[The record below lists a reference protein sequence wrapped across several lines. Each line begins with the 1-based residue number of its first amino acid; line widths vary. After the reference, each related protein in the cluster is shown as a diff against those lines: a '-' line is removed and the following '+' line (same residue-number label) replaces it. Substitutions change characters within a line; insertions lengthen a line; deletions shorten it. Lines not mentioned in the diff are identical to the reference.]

1 MGDPANPSRPGHV
14 PDLELG
20 PMVPRTQEPPKPAA
34 TAPARAPAQGSAGG
48 GAFDLFGGGFDA
60 DHFGSGSSL
69 SSTGGGT
76 KSSGSYDGS
85 SMDLDDGDA
94 QAGLSLEL
102 SSYRPPAPEG
112 SVAPQAP
119 TAPPGPSATS
129 GAPAPLAQSLA
140 PALPAVEASA
150 VALIAR
156 YGPAPS
162 PIYLAPLYAFRVLIR
177 QRELRAELARLNGES
192 AAQDKKLDELFASLA
207 QDMRAQLE
215 ADSRFSA
222 HYEPVRQLEAIAQ
235 ERGAV
240 LNQTNQA
247 LDAQSAQLE
256 QQLQAIR
263 AQLPPLEAE
272 RDRATAEVTER
283 EGVLSRVAAKQKR
296 FLIEARSIK
305 MSAQQGAPPNT
316 PPSPEAAAQIQGL
329 EAQAAAL
336 QPEVATLQQAL
347 AEAQGVLQQVRGQI
361 GLLGQHTRRIQDQQ
375 KALARQFQG
384 QLSAASASVSEA
396 QRELTTA
403 LAGIGRGL
411 LAQGESL
418 GFPAATLSA
427 IRGGEVNHKRLAEA
441 SALHLA
447 ALDTYD
453 RQVVKKGYL
462 LVAGVVG
469 GLALLIVLLIVL

>member
-1 MGDPANPSRPGHV
+1 
-14 PDLELG
+14 
-20 PMVPRTQEPPKPAA
+20 MVPRAKAQPKPEAPP
-34 TAPARAPAQGSAGG
+34 APAAPPAAGG
-48 GAFDLFGGGFDA
+48 GAFDLFGGGFDS
-60 DHFGSGSSL
+60 DHFGTGSAISA
-69 SSTGGGT
+69 GEGT
-76 KSSGSYDGS
+76 QSSGSYDGS

-94 QAGLSLEL
+94 AAGLSLEL

-119 TAPPGPSATS
+119 AAPSAPSTTP
-129 GAPAPLAQSLA
+129 GAPAPSLA
-140 PALPAVEASA
+140 PALPSVEASA
-150 VALIAR
+150 VALVAR

-162 PIYLAPLYAFRVLIR
+162 AIYLAPLYAFRVLTR
-177 QRELRAELARLNGES
+177 QRELRAELARLNGEI
-192 AAQDKKLDELFASLA
+192 AAQDRKLDELLASLA
-207 QDMRAQLE
+207 SDLRATLE
-215 ADSRFSA
+215 GDSRFSA
-222 HYEPVRQLEAIAQ
+222 AYEPVRQLEGIAQ

-240 LNQTNQA
+240 LSQTNQQ
-247 LDAQSAQLE
+247 LDAQNAQLE
-256 QQLQAIR
+256 QQLQAIQ

-272 RDRATAEVTER
+272 RDRAAAEVAER
-283 EGVLSRVAAKQKR
+283 EAVLARVAAKQKR

-316 PPSPEAAAQIQGL
+316 PLSPEAAQKVQAL
-329 EAQAAAL
+329 DEQAAAM
-336 QPEVATLQQAL
+336 QPEVSTLQQGL
-347 AEAQGVLQQVRGQI
+347 VEAQGVLQQARGQL

-375 KALARQFQG
+375 KALTRQFRG

-403 LAGIGRGL
+403 LAGVGRVL
-411 LAQGESL
+411 LTQEASL
-418 GFPAATLSA
+418 ALPAATLSA

-447 ALDTYD
+447 ALDSYD

-469 GLALLIVLLIVL
+469 GLCLLIVLVIVL